1 MKYRMHPVMIP
12 FLLAI
17 IASGNVSF
25 YAIVLGSLLFHEA
38 GHLLAAK
45 WTGASVRQ
53 CVIMPY
59 GGEIVIPRFS
69 RLPKSDRLLI
79 VAGGPAATTLLLGIS
94 FLIQMPG
101 RELLISTQLALLG
114 LNLLPFL
121 PLDGG
126 RAALVFFPE
135 QKLAFILIS
144 IFASASGAVFFIVY
158 LPQSAP
164 YLFLALFLLLQNIL
178 HWRYRKYER
187 VLERVYSGSFPKPA
201 VDRKSGL

>member
-17 IASGNVSF
+17 IAGGNVSF

-45 WTGASVRQ
+45 WTGAPVRQ

-69 RLPKSDRLLI
+69 RLPEKDRLLI
-79 VAGGPAATTLLLGIS
+79 IAGGPAATLLLLIIALS
-94 FLIQMPG
+94 IQMPG
-101 RELLISTQLALLG
+101 RDLLISTQLALLG
-114 LNLLPFL
+114 MNLMPLL

-135 QKLAFILIS
+135 QKIAFILMS
-144 IFASASGAVFFIVY
+144 IALSAATAIFLALY

-187 VLERVYSGSFPKPA
+187 ILERVYSGTFPKPA
-201 VDRKSGL
+201 VDRQSRL

>member
-45 WTGASVRQ
+45 WTGAPVRQ

-59 GGEIVIPRFS
+59 GGEIAIPRFS
-69 RLPKSDRLLI
+69 RLPKSDRLI
-79 VAGGPAATTLLLGIS
+79 IIAGGPAATTLLMSAS
-94 FLIQMPG
+94 FLIHTPG
-101 RELLISTQLALLG
+101 RDQLIATQLALLG

-126 RAALVFFPE
+126 RAALIFLPKH
-135 QKLAFILIS
+135 KLPLILLSIS
-144 IFASASGAVFFIVY
+144 VSAAAAVFFILF

-164 YLFLALFLLLQNIL
+164 YLFLSLFLLLQNIL

-187 VLERVYSGSFPKPA
+187 VLERVYSGSFPRPA
-201 VDRKSGL
+201 VDRQSGL

>member
-25 YAIVLGSLLFHEA
+25 YAIVLSSLLFHEA

-45 WTGASVRQ
+45 WTGAPVRQ

-69 RLPKSDRLLI
+69 RLPKTDRLLI
-79 VAGGPAATTLLLGIS
+79 VAGGPAATTLLLAVS
-94 FLIQMPG
+94 LFIQIPG
-101 RELLISTQLALLG
+101 RDQLITTQLALLG

-126 RAALVFFPE
+126 RAALVFFPD
-135 QKLAFILIS
+135 QKIALILLS
-144 IFASASGAVFFIVY
+144 IFVSVAAAVFLILY

-187 VLERVYSGSFPKPA
+187 VLERVYAGSFPKPA